1 MIVLL
6 GKNGLFGQHFTKL
19 YPDVVALSRQEC
31 DLTRQGDVMDML
43 KTYRPTVLIN
53 AAGVVPKAKEIHD
66 PFVTL
71 QTNSLGP
78 RLLADLCSLSDCRII
93 HLSSNDVFSGRA
105 GKYRESDFPNPTDL
119 YGMSKALGEIANFPH
134 LTVRCSFVG
143 FPDEHKHG
151 LLAWAAT
158 QTRLIGYD
166 RVSWNGLTAP
176 ELACIIM
183 EKLVPDPAR
192 SGIVHIQGETI
203 SKYDLIKQAAEVF
216 GWEVEL
222 VRESDV
228 APMPHVSDRTL
239 HANLVSPKSFR
250 QQLEEMRDQWQA

>member
-6 GKNGLFGQHFTKL
+6 GRNGLFGQHFTKL

-31 DLTRQGDVMDML
+31 DLTKPGDVLDML
-43 KTYRPTVLIN
+43 KQYRPTVLIN
-53 AAGVVPKAKEIHD
+53 AAGVVPKAREIHD

-78 RLLADLCSLSDCRII
+78 KLLADLCGLSDCRVI

-119 YGMSKALGEIANFPH
+119 YGISKMLGEVTDFPNV
-134 LTVRCSFVG
+134 TVRCSFVG

-158 QTRLIGYD
+158 QVKAIGYD
-166 RVSWNGLTAP
+166 RVLWNGLTAP
-176 ELACIIM
+176 ELARLVM
-183 EKLVPDPAR
+183 EKVVPDPAR
-192 SGIVHIQGETI
+192 VGVVHMQGETI

-216 GWEVEL
+216 NWTAEI

-228 APMPHVSDRTL
+228 APMPHVMDRTL
-239 HANLVSPKSFR
+239 LGTIVSPKTFR
-250 QQLEEMRDQWQA
+250 QQLEEMRELWA

>member
-6 GKNGLFGQHFTKL
+6 GRNGLFGQHFTKL
-19 YPDVVALSRQEC
+19 YPEVIALSRQEC

-53 AAGVVPKAKEIHD
+53 AAGVVPKAREIHD
-66 PFVTL
+66 PLVTL
-71 QTNSLGP
+71 QTNALGP
-78 RLLADLCSLSDCRII
+78 RLLADLCGLSDCRVI

-105 GKYRESDFPNPTDL
+105 GKYRADDFPNPTDL
-119 YGMSKALGEIANFPH
+119 YGMSKALGEITGFPH
-134 LTVRCSFVG
+134 VTVRCSFVG

-158 QTRLIGYD
+158 QVKLIGYD
-166 RVSWNGLTAP
+166 RVLWNGLTAP
-176 ELACIIM
+176 ELARLVM
-183 EKLVPDPAR
+183 EKIVPDTAKT
-192 SGIVHIQGETI
+192 GVVHIQGETL

-216 GWEVEL
+216 NWTVEI

-228 APMPHVSDRTL
+228 APMPHNMDRTL
-239 HANLVSPKSFR
+239 LGSMVSPKTFR
-250 QQLEEMRDQWQA
+250 QQLEEMREIWLP